1 MWNIRNEES
10 ATKMVNTKCRQLQL
24 AGTLSTAERSYS
36 TSEVRA
42 GGWEELTCVRGQGRR
57 PRGAT
62 PLLRQEAGPERSH
75 PASEVRGGGQE
86 EPPSARG
93 QGLRPEGATPTPQV
107 RAAAGRINP
116 MSKEQ
121 WLPGHRRA

>member
-42 GGWEELTCVRGQGRR
+42 GGWEELTCIRGQGRR

-75 PASEVRGGGQE
+75 PASEVGAEAKRSHPAPEAKGFGRKEQ
-86 EPPSARG
+86 PPHPRSG
-93 QGLRPEGATPTPQV
+93 
-107 RAAAGRINP
+107 AAAGRINP